1 MKKKR
6 YNYDPLSS
14 AIPAHDIKRKFHRMS
29 SYFTNFSNIISKC
42 PRYTLRE
49 GLAEMFLDEN
59 NADSSSN
66 SSEQVCGTGQQDSM
80 EITDSFQTLP
90 C

>member
-1 MKKKR
+1 
-6 YNYDPLSS
+6 
-14 AIPAHDIKRKFHRMS
+14 MS

-42 PRYTLRE
+42 PRYILRE

-59 NADSSSN
+59 NDLHEEDADSSPN